1 MISKGVIL
9 MRVHVSTS
17 LLLGRSNGRVRPAL
31 GTAAVLLLTL
41 ASLGLNGWT
50 GAVAPSAAAMP
61 VGTGST
67 TTGVANRS
75 GVVLDATTLSSL
87 LQAPILVRVT
97 GSPAQLTLTS
107 KVLRQAVV
115 TDTVGVLLPT
125 ARLDQTKFNALLAPL
140 ASKVQTTPRDAKV
153 ALVAGKPAIVPE
165 TPGQELDL
173 SAALSATVAAATAP
187 DRTATLAVRVTPAMV
202 NSATVAPFFGP
213 WSTMLTNGFTY
224 RYNGKTWRVPGASF
238 ASYMKLTPIGINGG
252 YQLTGI
258 RSALD
263 DRLWS
268 VESDINVRA
277 GNSRFRL
284 VNGQVKQTAG
294 AHGGQ
299 QLDHASSLAAA
310 VAALAANVYQSDLIV
325 ITQSSPFNNPV
336 PQTVDTPDL
345 LARTSTTYVGSSPE
359 RAHNVE
365 FGTALIDG
373 ALVPP
378 GGEFDTAATMG
389 PLTLA
394 AGFQMGFG
402 IVSDGK
408 TVTTVPA
415 EAGGIC
421 QVATTLFHSVFWAG
435 LPITERHNH
444 SYWIA
449 SYGVAPD
456 GLQGLDATV
465 SPPEK
470 SFRWR
475 NTTGNWILIRARAAK
490 GTVTFDLWG
499 TKPGWKVQVDKPL
512 ISKAVATDRTPIYE
526 KSDFVKWGVTRLV
539 EHAQPGFS
547 SDIHRQV
554 FDAQGQLIDD
564 WHAISTYLPSHN
576 RYLVGQKGK
585 PAPRPAATATPSP
598 AAQPTTVPAP
608 LALPTV
614 PALPHP

>member
-1 MISKGVIL
+1 

-17 LLLGRSNGRVRPAL
+17 MLPRIGRGQVRPAL
-31 GTAAVLLLTL
+31 GTVAVLLLTL
-41 ASLGLNGWT
+41 AGLGLSALT
-50 GAVAPSAAAMP
+50 GSVSRSAAAMP
-61 VGTGST
+61 AGTGAT
-67 TTGVANRS
+67 TSGVATPN

-87 LQAPILVRVT
+87 LQAPITLRVT
-97 GSPAQLTLTS
+97 GSKAQLTLTS
-107 KVLRQAVV
+107 KLLRGAVV
-115 TDTVGVLLPT
+115 TDTLGASTPT
-125 ARLDQTKFNALLAPL
+125 ARLDRTKFNALLAPL
-140 ASKVQTTPRDAKV
+140 VSKVQTTPHDAKV
-153 ALVAGKPAIVPE
+153 DLVAGKPALVGE
-165 TPGQELDL
+165 KSGQTLDL
-173 SAALSATVAAATAP
+173 QTAINITVAAATTSN
-187 DRTATLAVRVTPAMV
+187 RTATLAVIPVPAQVT
-202 NSATVAPFFGP
+202 SLTVAPFYAQ
-213 WSTMLTNGFTY
+213 WSAILTNGFTY
-224 RYNGKTWRVPGASF
+224 RYNGKTWRVTSSAF
-238 ASYMKLTPIGINGG
+238 ATYMKLSPSDLLGS

-263 DRLWS
+263 DRLWHI
-268 VESDINVRA
+268 EGDINVRA

-284 VNGQVKQTAG
+284 VNGQIKQTAG
-294 AHGGQ
+294 AHSGQ
-299 QLDHASSLAAA
+299 QLDHAASLAAA
-310 VAALAANVYQSDLIV
+310 VAAVTANQYQSDLIV
-325 ITQSSPFNNPV
+325 NTQTGPGGSTA
-336 PQTVDTPDL
+336 PQTVSTPDL
-345 LARTSTTYVGSSPE
+345 LGRSTTSYVGSSPE

-389 PLTLA
+389 PLTLK

-408 TVTTVPA
+408 TVTTVPS

-421 QVATTLFHSVFWAG
+421 QVATTLFHTVFWAG

-444 SYWIA
+444 SYWIS
-449 SYGVAPD
+449 SYGVAPY

-475 NTTGNWILIRARAAK
+475 NTTDGWILIKARAAK
-490 GTVTFDLWG
+490 GTVTFELWG
-499 TKPGWKVQVDKPL
+499 TKTGWQVQVDKPV
-512 ISKAVATDRTPIYE
+512 ITKAVATDRTPIYE

-585 PAPRPAATATPSP
+585 PAAPRPTATATPAS
-598 AAQPTTVPAP
+598 V
-608 LALPTV
+608 ALPTAV
-614 PALPHP
+614 PAAGSAPPVLPQP

>member
-1 MISKGVIL
+1 

-17 LLLGRSNGRVRPAL
+17 MLPGLGTGRVRSAL
-31 GTAAVLLLTL
+31 GTATVLLLTL
-41 ASLGLNGWT
+41 AGFGLSALT
-50 GAVAPSAAAMP
+50 GGLSPSAAAMQA
-61 VGTGST
+61 GTGA
-67 TTGVANRS
+67 TTGGAANPA
-75 GVVLDATTLSSL
+75 GVVLDATTLGSL
-87 LQAPILVRVT
+87 LQAPITLRVT
-97 GSPAQLTLTS
+97 GSKAQLTLTS
-107 KVLRQAVV
+107 KLLRGAIV
-115 TDTVGVLLPT
+115 TDTLGVFTPT
-125 ARLDQTKFNALLAPL
+125 ARLDQAKFNALLAPL

-153 ALVAGKPAIVPE
+153 ALVAGKPALVPE
-165 TPGQELDL
+165 TLGQELDL
-173 SAALSATVAAATAP
+173 QTAISMTVAAATAP
-187 DRTATLAVRVTPAMV
+187 DRTATLAVRTVPASVT
-202 NSATVAPFFGP
+202 SQTVAPFFAQ
-213 WSTMLTNGFTY
+213 WSAILTNGFTY
-224 RYNGKTWRVPGASF
+224 QYNGKTWRVTSSAF
-238 ASYMKLTPIGINGG
+238 ATYMKLSPLGITGG
-252 YQLTGI
+252 YQITGI

-263 DRLWS
+263 DRLWNL
-268 VESDINVRA
+268 ENDINVRA

-299 QLDHASSLAAA
+299 KLDHAASLAAA
-310 VAALAANVYQSDLIV
+310 VAALAANQYQSDLIV
-325 ITQSSPFNNPV
+325 NTQSSPYDNAV
-336 PQTVDTPDL
+336 PQTVSTPDL
-345 LARTSTTYVGSSPE
+345 LGRSTTSYVGSSPE

-389 PLTLA
+389 PLTIK

-408 TVTTVPA
+408 NVTTVPS

-421 QVATTLFHSVFWAG
+421 QVATTLFHTVFWAG

-449 SYGVAPD
+449 SYGVAPY

-475 NTTGNWILIRARAAK
+475 NTTGNWILIKAHAAK

-499 TKPGWKVQVDKPL
+499 TKTGWTVQADKP
-512 ISKAVATDRTPIYE
+512 IITKPVATDRTPIYE

-576 RYLVGQKGK
+576 RYLIGQKGK
-585 PAPRPAATATPSP
+585 PAAPRPAPTVTPPP
-598 AAQPTTVPAP
+598 AAQPTAVPGLPTAVPAP
-608 LALPTV
+608 PAPTALPQ
-614 PALPHP
+614 P